1 VSSAR
6 FRAEA
11 AHHMTGAVGQK
22 RVPATFLERSAI
34 PLPALSEQRRIVAE
48 LEKQFSRLDEAVTDL
63 QRVRANLKRS
73 RAAVLKAAVEGFL
86 VPPNAEV
93 AGGKTV
99 AGWKRVQ
106 IADVAQVI
114 SGLTK
119 NPKREALPR
128 KLPYLR
134 VANVYADEL
143 RLDDIERIGV
153 AESELG
159 KLLLRRGDML
169 VVEGNGSPA
178 QIGRV
183 ALWDGSIPECVHQ
196 NHLIKVRFGAE
207 VLPEWA
213 LVWFLSPGGRHQI
226 EQVASSTSGL
236 HTLSTGKVSRLPMPL
251 PAIEE
256 QRRILAEVD
265 RQLSLVRGL
274 EGQLHSNLLR
284 VDRLRES
291 VLSAALSGNT

>member
-1 VSSAR
+1 
-6 FRAEA
+6 
-11 AHHMTGAVGQK
+11 
-22 RVPATFLERSAI
+22 
-34 PLPALSEQRRIVAE
+34 
-48 LEKQFSRLDEAVTDL
+48 
-63 QRVRANLKRS
+63 
-73 RAAVLKAAVEGFL
+73 
-86 VPPNAEV
+86 
-93 AGGKTV
+93 
-99 AGWKRVQ
+99 
-106 IADVAQVI
+106 
-114 SGLTK
+114 
-119 NPKREALPR
+119 
-128 KLPYLR
+128 
-134 VANVYADEL
+134 
-143 RLDDIERIGV
+143 
-153 AESELG
+153 
-159 KLLLRRGDML
+159 
-169 VVEGNGSPA
+169 
-178 QIGRV
+178 
-183 ALWDGSIPECVHQ
+183 
-196 NHLIKVRFGAE
+196 LIKVRFGAE